1 MRGETIAKR
10 YAEAL
15 FELGARQ
22 ERLEEFGEAFQEVA
36 QLLDELPQFR
46 LFLETPRVESSEKR
60 KVLRE
65 IFGGKVPPPVLN
77 LVFLVVDKRR
87 QRLLREMNREYQLL
101 LDEHLERAH
110 IEVSLARS
118 LDDDALEG
126 IRSRL
131 SELLGREVV
140 PHFRVRPELV
150 GGIVF
155 RSGDVVYDGSVRR
168 RLQRM
173 KRQLLAAD
181 VSTD

>member
-1 MRGETIAKR
+1 MRGETVARR

-15 FELGARQ
+15 FELA
-22 ERLEEFGEAFQEVA
+22 ERKGELEAFGEGFAEVA
-36 QLLDELPQFR
+36 QLVDELPDFR
-46 LFLETPRVESSEKR
+46 LFLETPRVELSEKR

-65 IFGGKVPPPVLN
+65 AFGGRVPGPVLN
-77 LVFLVVDKRR
+77 LVLLVLDKRR

-101 LDEHLERAH
+101 LDAHLGRAH
-110 IEVSLARS
+110 VEVSVARP
-118 LDDDALEG
+118 LDDETLAAV
-126 IRSRL
+126 RARL
-131 SELLGREVV
+131 SEILDRDVV
-140 PHFRVRPELV
+140 PYLRVKPELV

-155 RSGDVVYDGSVRR
+155 RSGDVIFDGSVRR